1 MRIGFA
7 GYLNKDV
14 GASGYYVSESLKQMG
29 HEIYEFDYRAS
40 LDTGKY
46 PTLAAMNTA
55 FFNEFQNAPI
65 DVLLVFKGELL
76 HPKIVRAVAD
86 HAQIPTILWYPDELY
101 MYDWEITMMQNYDHV
116 FIIQETALKGLKLHG
131 INAHYLIEGCFPDLH
146 RPLEP
151 TAADIEKYGADIMFA
166 GSPYHRNYWLL
177 EVLYHCLKKNLKFR
191 LWGNGWWD
199 SILDGVWGKRAIYN
213 LEHSMAVSA
222 SKICLELSSPIMKVG
237 SRIFQELAMGGLLIT
252 ENLNCLTEWGLKSG
266 EHYIGYYPDDHEG
279 LLSLIDLVMQDPEG
293 YRHIRENARKFAHE
307 KNTYIDRL
315 QQMFKEIGLK

>member
-1 MRIGFA
+1 LRIGFA

-29 HEIYEFDYRAS
+29 HEVYEFDYRES

-116 FIIQETALKGLKLHG
+116 FVIQETALKGLKLHG
-131 INAHYLIEGCFPDLH
+131 INAHYLIEGCFPELH

-151 TAADIEKYGADIMFA
+151 TVADIEKYGADIMFA

-237 SRIFQELAMGGLLIT
+237 SRIFQELAMGGLLMT
-252 ENLNCLTEWGLKSG
+252 EAVPCLAKWGLKSG
-266 EHYIGYYPDDHEG
+266 THYIGYSVDNHEA
-279 LLSLIDLVMQDPEG
+279 LLEQIDLVTESPEAFKD
-293 YRHIRENARKFAHE
+293 IREKAKKFAHE

-315 QQMFKEIGLK
+315 QQMFKEISLK